1 MLSRIFNTINQ
12 PFVLLEMKAER
23 TAQLALK
30 DKINNLKLLCKVY
43 DEGNLAIAKE
53 ISVIW
58 RVLFLDTNKDSSLLT
73 QCGLKDKI
81 QMLDSSSPR
90 VGISYFNIG
99 SGISNLNL
107 SFPSNIY
114 CGLVCEDINRE
125 GNSICYSFS
134 PLCSSSQYKNSEK
147 YISLKKWSN
156 QIVFDIRGEG
166 VDISLSRAD
175 FLQIL
180 CNKDGGAHF
189 DKTFTTRGRFDH
201 KSIASYIAFRDD
213 QALHLMVNGVDVRF
227 VNDPA
232 YSSVRQIA
240 HEVLASL
247 EEYM

>member
-1 MLSRIFNTINQ
+1 MHNRTLSD
-12 PFVLLEMKAER
+12 AYER

-114 CGLVCEDINRE
+114 CGLVCKDFKKQE
-125 GNSICYSFS
+125 NSIKFSFS
-134 PLCSSSQYKNSEK
+134 PLCNSSQYKK
-147 YISLKKWSN
+147 PKRLVSLKEWSDAIIYEVHGDN
-156 QIVFDIRGEG
+156 VNF
-166 VDISLSRAD
+166 SLSRAA
-175 FLQIL
+175 LLYIL

-232 YSSVRQIA
+232 YPSVRQIA